1 MPIVMKKI
9 IFSLFVACI
18 CACNTTLAQ
27 SNRMRPNWTYNTPKA
42 EHPSY
47 SYYVSKGVGATEK
60 EARKDAF
67 VIAIK
72 EAQSRIGVGTY
83 SKEILEKA
91 FQEGRD
97 FNVVASAYEIPMK
110 EVCFFAQ
117 KQDNGT
123 YHYYQL
129 IQIAKAGNITPQFQ
143 AFDGDCYDFSKAIEI
158 KKLMEETYKDEIAE
172 RKQKQKELKKNE
184 KKKQHIEKMYYDKSK
199 YIAWAIV
206 GASYPWNLVSGL
218 EFRYGNIVGFGAY
231 VDLGMDFTA
240 IRVIDTYPHYSVRGN
255 VYHTTKTQFRYAGG
269 LKFFPYKGIFIDC
282 GYGTIHK
289 PSSTIKYSV
298 GGGNEFD
305 SSVKSHIRSQV
316 DNSSNGILFHAGY
329 NLVTDLS
336 YHAGFF
342 LGISAGASYDVHNK
356 VFAPSIN
363 LKIGVAWG
371 L

>member
-1 MPIVMKKI
+1 MKKI

-97 FNVVASAYEIPMK
+97 FNVVESAYEIPMK

-123 YHYYQL
+123 YYYYQL

-172 RKQKQKELKKNE
+172 RKRAEEARKKADIEDSMRRELLMYKQYDISYSEFCYNKNRYLNNELTGYYLKKSE
-184 KKKQHIEKMYYDKSK
+184 KIRKAGNWLWFLPAYTALGVGLGVGSSNGMNTNKKLIIISSS
-199 YIAWAIV
+199 V
-206 GASYPWNLVSGL
+206 GASLLPSILCYSIAP
-218 EFRYGNIVGFGAY
+218 AY
-231 VDLGMDFTA
+231 KKKAWKEYRKPYDNALKDLRRTQKSYSTLQISPIA
-240 IRVIDTYPHYSVRGN
+240 TYD
-255 VYHTTKTQFRYAGG
+255 YAGVN
-269 LKFFPYKGIFIDC
+269 I
-282 GYGTIHK
+282 
-289 PSSTIKYSV
+289 
-298 GGGNEFD
+298 N
-305 SSVKSHIRSQV
+305 
-316 DNSSNGILFHAGY
+316 
-329 NLVTDLS
+329 VT
-336 YHAGFF
+336 F
-342 LGISAGASYDVHNK
+342 
-356 VFAPSIN
+356 
-363 LKIGVAWG
+363 
-371 L
+371 